1 MLLPE
6 ILPLHQTVI
15 YVLTYWGQAVARIG
29 SLVGPF
35 STNKMLTAY
44 KRHFLDTVDIELF
57 LRPSTTPNPLIAF
70 LALRF
75 WFREIYEENCLHVRS
90 VSIPTVAIACPITAM
105 LCVHHSFEK

>member
-15 YVLTYWGQAVARIG
+15 YVLTSWGQAVARIG

-44 KRHFLDTVDIELF
+44 KRHFLDSFDIELF
-57 LRPSTTPNPLIAF
+57 LRRIHLSLFSRCDFGFVKFMKKTACMSGLSAYR
-70 LALRF
+70 LLL
-75 WFREIYEENCLHVRS
+75 LHV
-90 VSIPTVAIACPITAM
+90 P
-105 LCVHHSFEK
+105 